1 MTKWIDLLDH
11 EGIAAAAT
19 ALAAGELVAF
29 PTETVY
35 GLGANALSAEAV
47 AGIFKAKGR
56 PSDNPLIVHIGD
68 FDQVDRLVR
77 EVDARARQLME
88 AFWPG
93 PLTLVFEKADA
104 VPEAVTAGLHT
115 VGIRMPSHPVAL
127 ELLRK
132 AGVPVAAP
140 SANLSG
146 KPSPTDAA
154 HVMADLEGKVAYVVD
169 GGPCDVGLESTVLD
183 LTEDIPTI
191 LRPGGVTLEAIARV
205 IGEVRLDPGLSG
217 DARPKSPGMKYRHYA
232 PEGRVILFTGDGD
245 RIGRAMEEALAT
257 AKAGGQSV
265 GLVLRQTRPF
275 AKKADRVYLLPDV
288 TDAQREIFRILRA
301 MDDGGIDVI
310 LIEGY
315 PPDDAGLAI
324 MNRLAKAAAEHRHFS
339 TDSA

>member
-1 MTKWIDLLDH
+1 MILVMTKWIDLLDH
-11 EGIAAAAT
+11 EGIVEAAA

-56 PSDNPLIVHIGD
+56 PSDNPLIVHIGEI
-68 FDQVDRLVR
+68 DQVDRLIKS
-77 EVDARARQLME
+77 VDSRARKLME

-93 PLTLVFEKADA
+93 PLTLVFEKAPA
-104 VPEAVTAGLHT
+104 VPEAVTAGLDT
-115 VGIRMPSHPVAL
+115 VGVRMPSHPVAL

-154 HVMADLEGKVAYVVD
+154 HVMADLKGKVAYVVD

-183 LTEDIPTI
+183 LTEEIPTI
-191 LRPGGVTLEAIARV
+191 LRPGGVTLEAIGRV

-217 DARPKSPGMKYRHYA
+217 EARPKSPGMKYRHYA
-232 PEGRVILFTGDGD
+232 PEGRVILYSGN
-245 RIGRAMEEALAT
+245 REAVRADMQAEVTA
-257 AKAGGQSV
+257 AKAGGLTV
-265 GLVLRQTRPF
+265 GLVLRDSAPF
-275 AKKADRVYLLPDV
+275 ADLADRLYLLPHA
-288 TDAQREIFRILRA
+288 TDAQRELFRILRA
-301 MDDGGIDVI
+301 MDDDGIELI

-315 PPDDAGLAI
+315 PPDDAGLAV
-324 MNRLAKAAAEHRHFS
+324 MNRLAKAAAEHRQFG
-339 TDSA
+339 